1 MSDFTLTTDDTALL
15 REYLSKEEI
24 ERNKKERKK

>member
-1 MSDFTLTTDDTALL
+1 MSDFSLTTDDTALL
-15 REYLSKEEI
+15 CEYLSKEEI